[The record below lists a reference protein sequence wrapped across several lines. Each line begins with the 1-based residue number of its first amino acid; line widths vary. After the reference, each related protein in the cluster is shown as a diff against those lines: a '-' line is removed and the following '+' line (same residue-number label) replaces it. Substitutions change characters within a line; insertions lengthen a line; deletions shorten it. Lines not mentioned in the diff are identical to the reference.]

1 MIHSDGPPP
10 QKSNDFEAIPK
21 GDVTEGNQES
31 DWAAWEDSVAFQDS
45 VMPGLQGS
53 VTLSPSMQLASDPVS
68 ASESSPTLAVEVI
81 EGNDE
86 TVWAAWE
93 ESVQFQ
99 NSQWPAVEA
108 SATPPGSSPGEISTE
123 HVDIF

>member
-1 MIHSDGPPP
+1 VIHSDGPPP
-10 QKSNDFEAIPK
+10 QKSNDFEMIPA
-21 GDVTEGNQES
+21 GDVTEGNEES

-45 VMPGLQGS
+45 MMPGFQDS
-53 VTLSPSMQLASDPVS
+53 VTVSPSMQLAADALP
-68 ASESSPTLAVEVI
+68 ASESSPVLAVEVI

-99 NSQWPAVEA
+99 NSQWPTVQA
-108 SATPPGSSPGEISTE
+108 SATPPRSSPGEISTE